1 MSHKLLTVFLCT
13 VALLIGLPALAQDHP
28 PDHVFKLL
36 RDSAAAGAEL
46 DLEDEELEVWQPGLD
61 EGGLEFSFALGV
73 LALSTTILEH
83 EQMIYKYTD
92 EATYWGDVAL
102 EGGGAFNP
110 ALRLGYHLNPW
121 LAVEGIGGLSFSKYT
136 SKITNRHRR
145 PNEQGAPVDFL
156 EPALLEFDAEER
168 SLITLQGGL
177 NAVLYPLSIGGEGG
191 GKWHPYL
198 TAGAG
203 RIWYDMNSNYNE
215 GMVGTMDLNAGGGIR
230 LLADRNISLRFEVLF
245 HRHSLQW
252 DPSATFMELDE
263 GTLLIPL
270 NEYPQKGD
278 GSFEER
284 QIESFESIDLNLLN
298 YSIGVQ
304 GSF

>member
-1 MSHKLLTVFLCT
+1 MSHKLLTVILCA
-13 VALLIGLPALAQDHP
+13 VSLIIGLSALAQDDP
-28 PDHVFKLL
+28 QDRVFKLL
-36 RDSAAAGAEL
+36 RDSAAADAEL
-46 DLEDEELEVWQPGLD
+46 DLEDEELEAWQPGLD
-61 EGGLEFSFALGV
+61 EGVLEFSFAMGV
-73 LALSTTILEH
+73 LGLSTTILEH

-102 EGGGAFNP
+102 EGQGAFNP
-110 ALRLGYHLNPW
+110 ALRLGYHLNSW
-121 LAVEGIGGLSFSKYT
+121 LALEGLGGLSFSTYS

-145 PNEQGAPVDFL
+145 PNEQGAPVDFA

-168 SLITLQGGL
+168 SLITLQAGL
-177 NAVLYPLSIGGEGG
+177 NAVLYPLSIGGEGK

-215 GMVGTMDLNAGGGIR
+215 GMVGSMNLNAGGGIR

-252 DPSATFMELDE
+252 DPAANFMELDE

-270 NEYPQKGD
+270 NEYPLKAD
-278 GSFEER
+278 GSFEESH
-284 QIESFESIDLNLLN
+284 IESFDSIDMNLLN

>member
-1 MSHKLLTVFLCT
+1 MSHKLLTVFLSA
-13 VALLIGLPALAQDHP
+13 VALLIGLSALAQDDP
-28 PDHVFKLL
+28 QDRVFKLL
-36 RDSAAAGAEL
+36 RDSAAADAEL
-46 DLEDEELEVWQPGLD
+46 DLEDEELEAWQPGLD
-61 EGGLEFSFALGV
+61 EGGLEVSFAMGV
-73 LALSTTILEH
+73 LGLSKTILEH

-92 EATYWGDVAL
+92 EATYWGDVVL
-102 EGGGAFNP
+102 EGESAFNP
-110 ALRLGYHLNPW
+110 ALRLGYHFNPW
-121 LAVEGIGGLSFSKYT
+121 LAVEGISALSFSKYT

-168 SLITLQGGL
+168 SLITLQFGL
-177 NAVLYPLSIGGEGG
+177 NAVLYPLSIGGEGK

-215 GMVGTMDLNAGGGIR
+215 GMVGSMDLNAGGGIR

-252 DPSATFMELDE
+252 DPATNFMELDE

-270 NEYPQKGD
+270 NEYPLKAD

-284 QIESFESIDLNLLN
+284 PIDSFDSIDLNLLN